1 MRKRESTSATR
12 VTFSRWMC
20 LTQRIETPLKSATA
34 QTVVKFSVS
43 AYIPASDRVERC
55 VEPTQPHSNGSLSGL
70 ADVRRFA
77 GAVEALNNLI
87 YLASRDAENPES
99 VRIYLKLAE
108 ERVAS
113 LTQMLRR
120 KSA

>member
-1 MRKRESTSATR
+1 MRAYFTEISAVLVRTSGN
-12 VTFSRWMC
+12 
-20 LTQRIETPLKSATA
+20 PN
-34 QTVVKFSVS
+34 
-43 AYIPASDRVERC
+43 SDRKQVQPEALPSRKLRSGTATTTRC
-55 VEPTQPHSNGSLSGL
+55 VEPTQPHSNGSLSGPS
-70 ADVRRFA
+70 DVRRFA
-77 GAVEALNNLI
+77 VAVEALNNLI